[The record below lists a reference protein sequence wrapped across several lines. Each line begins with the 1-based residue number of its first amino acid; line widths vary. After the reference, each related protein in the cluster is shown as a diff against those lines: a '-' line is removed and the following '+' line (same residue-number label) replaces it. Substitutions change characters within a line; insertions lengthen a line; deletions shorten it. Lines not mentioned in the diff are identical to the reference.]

1 MRAALL
7 YPLRLLQ
14 PRPPPLSFN
23 HPLPRTTHPFTWMN
37 IDRHPTWNSPAA
49 RKKASFSAVT
59 KATTLH
65 VIVYSCARN
74 AVPQFTGIYRS
85 DEEAQE
91 RDERRERNPERSF
104 HGRAAVL
111 SAPIDYTRGKSG
123 DPARHAKTFR
133 KKDYPMHFIC
143 HSAVARSS
151 THA

>member
-74 AVPQFTGIYRS
+74 AVPQFTGTEYTEVTKKHKNATKGGKGI
-85 DEEAQE
+85 
-91 RDERRERNPERSF
+91 RREVSMDEQ
-104 HGRAAVL
+104 L
-111 SAPIDYTRGKSG
+111 Y
-123 DPARHAKTFR
+123 
-133 KKDYPMHFIC
+133 
-143 HSAVARSS
+143 
-151 THA
+151 